1 MSQLT
6 RHINARWIATW
17 LAVFGLAF
25 APTLSKAMVALGG
38 GTDWVEVCSSQGNRL
53 ISAVDGAAAQ
63 QVDDSD
69 AAGKALL
76 HQLSSHCPLCGIAS
90 GGNLAPPP
98 APFALWL
105 SLPEAPMVAFQDGQS
120 LSELTLRTRPQPRAP
135 PLFA

>member
-1 MSQLT
+1 MSKLT

>member
-1 MSQLT
+1 
-6 RHINARWIATW
+6 
-17 LAVFGLAF
+17 
-25 APTLSKAMVALGG
+25 MVALGG

-76 HQLSSHCPLCGIAS
+76 QQLSSHCPLCGIAS